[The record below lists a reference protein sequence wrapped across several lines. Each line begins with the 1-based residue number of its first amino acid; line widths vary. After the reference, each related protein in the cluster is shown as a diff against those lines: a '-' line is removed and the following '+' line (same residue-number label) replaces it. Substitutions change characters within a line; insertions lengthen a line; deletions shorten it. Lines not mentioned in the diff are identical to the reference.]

1 MDLLFSSLPSHG
13 HLYPVLPLAIAAREK
28 GHRVTF
34 ATAAAFH
41 PTLTRLGLDVLDV
54 GVSIPE
60 AFQQVS
66 ARMGAPTDPK
76 AARGQDPEARMRLSR
91 AVFTDFL
98 VRRFHQGLLAHLSG
112 GPRPDLVVWEAAAF
126 GAGLAAKAAGVPQV
140 CHSFGRAPDPEDDTS
155 MGAAFRDSFATTVVD
170 LMGPDSGSD
179 VQDVLETTPYLDIYP
194 PSIQLPSFVGRAN
207 RVPLRPVAFAEP
219 GDLPDWVVAH
229 ERPLVY
235 LTLGTAFGHAGVL
248 RTAIEGLA
256 ATGARVLV
264 AAGPTIDPAE
274 LGDPPPSVTVRAWV
288 PQADLLPHVDLVVH
302 HGGSG
307 TSLGAAA
314 AGVPQLFL
322 PQGADQFVNADAV
335 CSSGAG
341 RQLTGEQVTAATI
354 TETARALLS
363 DEGVAAA
370 VKALAEDIAALPAPA
385 DVVDRL
391 TAFAKS

>member
-13 HLYPVLPLAIAAREK
+13 HLYPVLPLAVAAREK

-54 GVSIPE
+54 GMTIPE
-60 AFQQVS
+60 AFEQV
-66 ARMGAPTDPK
+66 ATREGVPTDPG
-76 AARGQDPEARMRLSR
+76 AAREQDPEVIAKLAS
-91 AVFTDFL
+91 AVFTDVL
-98 VRRFHQGLLAHLSG
+98 VRRFYSDLLAHLG
-112 GPRPDLVVWEAAAF
+112 DGPRPDLVVWEAAAF

-155 MGAAFRDSFATTVVD
+155 MGAAFRASFSTTVVD

-179 VQDVLETTPYLDIYP
+179 VQDILETTPYLDIYP
-194 PSIQLPSFVGRAN
+194 PSIQVPSFAGRAN
-207 RVPLRPVAFAEP
+207 RIPLRPVAFAEP
-219 GDLPDWVVAH
+219 GELPDWVVAH
-229 ERPLVY
+229 EQPLVY

-264 AAGPTIDPAE
+264 AAGPTVDPAE
-274 LGDPPPSVTVRAWV
+274 LGDPPPSVTIEAWV

-341 RQLTGEQVTAATI
+341 RQLTGEGVTAAAI
-354 TETARALLS
+354 TEAARTLLS

-370 VKALAEDIAALPAPA
+370 VKALAEDVAALPAPA

-391 TAFAKS
+391 VGFAKS